1 MALASAISF
10 LSGSASALARRVGTM
25 PCCERTNSG
34 SPSPVRKRASM
45 PLTVDCVSPRRCA
58 ARVTLR
64 SSSSASRATRRL
76 RSRFLIFKYPI
87 TDYQNHDFHNITAR
101 TRFRVQQGRACRRR
115 EKTTRSKEIKMTP
128 EQIRL
133 VQETFKSIKP
143 SAAQTAAL
151 FYDRLFEVAPDVR
164 PLFPVDLTE
173 QKRKLM
179 VMIGV
184 AVDNLHHVERI
195 VPAVQDLGR
204 RHAAYGVRASHHQSV
219 RHAP

>member
-1 MALASAISF
+1 
-10 LSGSASALARRVGTM
+10 
-25 PCCERTNSG
+25 
-34 SPSPVRKRASM
+34 
-45 PLTVDCVSPRRCA
+45 
-58 ARVTLR
+58 
-64 SSSSASRATRRL
+64 
-76 RSRFLIFKYPI
+76 
-87 TDYQNHDFHNITAR
+87 
-101 TRFRVQQGRACRRR
+101 
-115 EKTTRSKEIKMTP
+115 MTP

-184 AVDNLHHVERI
+184 AVDNLHHVEQI

-204 RHAAYGVRASHHQSV
+204 RHAAYGVRASHYQSV
-219 RHAP
+219 GEALLWALCKELGVAFTADVRDAWLAAYSTLATAMREAGATAKLPA